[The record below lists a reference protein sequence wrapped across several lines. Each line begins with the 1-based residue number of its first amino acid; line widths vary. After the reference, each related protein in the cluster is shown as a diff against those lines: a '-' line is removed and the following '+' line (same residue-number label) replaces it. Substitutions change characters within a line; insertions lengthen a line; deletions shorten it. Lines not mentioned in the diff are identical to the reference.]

1 MKDMYTTKTTQ
12 EELIDEITEE
22 ESNFQKSG
30 KYEPYDLYYI
40 AVKRARRINLTESP
54 EVNAAREAARMTAYR
69 FLSEIKKICP
79 EHYKHFQQIA
89 SNEMPD

>member
-1 MKDMYTTKTTQ
+1 MRDIYSTKKDQ
-12 EELIDEITEE
+12 EKEIETITDA
-22 ESNFQKSG
+22 ESNFQRTG

-40 AVKRARRINLTESP
+40 AVKRARQFPLTDSKEIN
-54 EVNAAREAARMTAYR
+54 VAREAARMTAYR

-79 EHYKHFQQIA
+79 DHYKHFHSIA